1 MTSRSPVAVR
11 QLPENSGAK
20 NTRISFRELESCF
33 TVDRP
38 RVVLDC
44 SKLTQLDSAGLR
56 ILLRCLEEAMMRNGD
71 VKLSAISSEAAT
83 ILRITRIDCLFEVFE
98 NTDDAVGSFDQ
109 LAVDALQ
116 RAS

>member
-11 QLPENSGAK
+11 QLPENFGAK
-20 NTRISFRELESCF
+20 NARIFLRELESCF

-44 SKLTQLDSAGLR
+44 SKLTDLDSAGLR
-56 ILLRCLEEAMMRNGD
+56 ILLGCLEEAMMRNGD
-71 VKLSAISSEAAT
+71 VKLSAITPEAAT
-83 ILRITRIDCLFEVFE
+83 ILRVTRIDCLFEVFE

-109 LAVDALQ
+109 ITADALQ